1 MSFTISGLSPEPFR
15 YFSELSD
22 EALRER
28 NIIRRIADSKPGFPC
43 RITLE
48 DAEPGET
55 VFLLN
60 HESHSASTPY
70 ASRYAIYVRENAAT
84 PALFRDEL
92 PLCLSTG
99 PSLCACS
106 IQRACSS
113 AQIWA
118 RIAILRRRSSRRS
131 RGRTCP
137 TFMRTMRCM
146 VVSWQRSGAQTDVPA
161 NIYCGC
167 GFRRNPAAGV
177 FAAAHKR

>member
-28 NIIRRIADSKPGFPC
+28 NIIRRIADSRPGFPC

-48 DAEPGET
+48 GAEPGET

-92 PLCLSTG
+92 PPVFVNRPIALRLFDSEGMLIGADMGTHRD
-99 PSLCACS
+99 LAAK
-106 IQRACSS
+106 IEQAFARADVSYIHAHNAMHGCFV
-113 AQIWA
+113 AEV
-118 RIAILRRRSSRRS
+118 RR
-131 RGRTCP
+131 
-137 TFMRTMRCM
+137 
-146 VVSWQRSGAQTDVPA
+146 AD
-161 NIYCGC
+161 
-167 GFRRNPAAGV
+167 
-177 FAAAHKR
+177 